1 MRQAIMQLINEANTA
16 LLVIDIQER
25 FRSNIWQF
33 PSLVSVSTK
42 MLKAAKILEIPIIVT
57 EQNPRA
63 LGATVNELNITGNPY
78 VYSKMKFSSC
88 IPEVKTLLEKS
99 NIKSVVLF
107 GIESHVCVL
116 QTALELRTLDYDVH
130 VLADAVSSIN
140 QFEIDIALNR
150 MRQSGVHVT
159 TSESIIFQF
168 LRTAQRE
175 TFKEISTLVKE
186 YKEATATNGLVV
198 GNNRL

>member
-1 MRQAIMQLINEANTA
+1 
-16 LLVIDIQER
+16 
-25 FRSNIWQF
+25 
-33 PSLVSVSTK
+33 
-42 MLKAAKILEIPIIVT
+42 LKAATILKIPVIVT

-63 LGATVNELNITGNPY
+63 LGATVNELNITDNLH
-78 VYSKMKFSSC
+78 VYSKMKFSAC
-88 IPEVKTLLEKS
+88 IPEVLALLKELK
-99 NIKSVVLF
+99 IKSVVLF

-116 QTALELRTLDYDVH
+116 QTALELRTLNYDVH
-130 VLADAVSSIN
+130 VLADAVSSIH

-159 TSESIIFQF
+159 SSESIIFQF
-168 LRTAQRE
+168 LGTAQQE

-186 YKEATATNGLVV
+186 FKEATATNRLVV